1 MPRTPR
7 TTNPGYAVGPTPR
20 APRAPAAPSHASTGR
35 TRRALRRSLLR
46 SFGAV
51 NALAYRLSGGRLMN
65 RFPSGAPVFLL
76 TTTGRKSGR
85 RRTVPLLYLADGD
98 DLIIVGSQGGAPTHP
113 AWYLN
118 LRTSPDAEAEIGTRR
133 FAVRARTVEGTERH
147 ALWPRLVALYPP
159 YAAYQRRTSRQI
171 PIIRLTPR

>member
-1 MPRTPR
+1 M
-7 TTNPGYAVGPTPR
+7 G
-20 APRAPAAPSHASTGR
+20 
-35 TRRALRRSLLR
+35 
-46 SFGAV
+46 
-51 NALAYRLSGGRLMN
+51 

-76 TTTGRKSGR
+76 TTRGRKTGRQ
-85 RRTVPLLYLADGD
+85 RTIPLLYLADGD

-118 LRTSPDAEAEIGTRR
+118 LKADPHAEAEIGTSR
-133 FAVRARTVEGTERH
+133 FAVRAQAVSEAERS

-171 PIIRLTPR
+171 PILRLIPR